1 MSAVRTTLVTRSHAY
16 TGEDVP
22 WRMDAVNDLPGA
34 LSPFSGRSNRR
45 LFHYLSGCGVSG
57 VRRGGGFGA
66 LSRRRRRFLR
76 IAAAL
81 FAAWVV
87 FWFV

>member
-22 WRMDAVNDLPGA
+22 WRMDLVDGLP
-34 LSPFSGRSNRR
+34 SSGRPTGGRSDRR
-45 LFHYLSGCGVSG
+45 LFRCYLFGGVSG
-57 VRRGGGFGA
+57 MRRGGGFGA

-81 FAAWVV
+81 LAAWVV